1 MSVPDAAVQQVP
13 NPPLARSTDARVASR
28 GPGNL
33 MTEQLDD
40 AELSALWR
48 KRKEH
53 PLSLGIGPG
62 DVIQVSVA
70 GVAELQKQQVRV
82 DEDGSINLPL
92 LGQIEVAG
100 LSEQQLTALLKV
112 KLRRYVY
119 QPDVQVFGN
128 SYTNRGV
135 AVTGEVHS
143 PGIITLNGPAATVRQ
158 VLQRAGGPTEA
169 AAKRVLLAPG
179 DTGRAGVNP
188 AALEPGAPKV
198 RSLSDDPQEL
208 LVIDMDQP
216 GADRFM
222 DIPVRPGDAI
232 YVPPG
237 GNVTVIGW
245 VYFPKTVTV
254 TRGLTVLQSIAS
266 AGGPM
271 FAADKTRVKLI
282 RQNSIGAPE
291 VYTLDLNKIE
301 NLQQADMPVRD
312 GDVVQVPYSVARI
325 PAYGVYYAVQSLV
338 SFGPTAVLTHGF

>member
-1 MSVPDAAVQQVP
+1 MSAPDAADQRMP
-13 NPPLARSTDARVASR
+13 NPSLARSTDAPAAP
-28 GPGNL
+28 GGHGNL

-48 KRKEH
+48 QRTEH

-70 GVAELQKQQVRV
+70 GVAELQKQEVRV
-82 DEDGSINLPL
+82 DQDGSINLPL

-100 LSEQQLTALLKV
+100 LSEQQLTALLKL

-128 SYTNRGV
+128 SYANRGV
-135 AVTGEVHS
+135 AVTGQVHN
-143 PGIITLNGPAATVRQ
+143 PGIITLHGPAATVRQ
-158 VLQRAGGPTEA
+158 VVQRAGGFSDA

-179 DTGRAGVNP
+179 DSGQTGGRS
-188 AALEPGAPKV
+188 AALESGIPKV
-198 RSLSDDPQEL
+198 SSLSDDPQKL
-208 LVIDMDQP
+208 LVIDLDQP
-216 GADRFM
+216 GADHFM
-222 DIPVRPGDAI
+222 DLPVRPGDAI

-245 VYFPKTVTV
+245 VYFPKTVVV
-254 TRGLTVLQSIAS
+254 TPGLTVLQSIAS

-271 FAADKTRVKLI
+271 FAADKTRIKLI

-301 NLQQADMPVRD
+301 NLQQADMRVRD